1 VKSQSGVVGGA
12 VFCNGRWSGRFSG
25 ELPPEVDEA
34 SLPSVTANNWCEVQ
48 FSESLKRKIEN
59 LIEVDTKIAIFSRF

>member
-1 VKSQSGVVGGA
+1 MVGGA
-12 VFCNGRWSGRFSG
+12 EGFSG

-34 SLPSVTANNWCEVQ
+34 SLPSVAANNWCEVQ